1 MAAYI
6 VAGVKSIADQA
17 KFEEYRAHVGATMAP
32 YGGKYLA
39 AAPIDNKEGNWP
51 AMVTAIIEF
60 PSMDAINQWYD
71 SEGYRELKQLRQR
84 SANLDMVFVE
94 GF

>member
-1 MAAYI
+1 MAAYLI
-6 VAGVKSIADQA
+6 AGVKSISDQA
-17 KFEEYRAHVGATMAP
+17 GLEEYRARVGATMER
-32 YGGKYLA
+32 YGAKYLA
-39 AAPIDNKEGNWP
+39 AAAPEGKEGNWP